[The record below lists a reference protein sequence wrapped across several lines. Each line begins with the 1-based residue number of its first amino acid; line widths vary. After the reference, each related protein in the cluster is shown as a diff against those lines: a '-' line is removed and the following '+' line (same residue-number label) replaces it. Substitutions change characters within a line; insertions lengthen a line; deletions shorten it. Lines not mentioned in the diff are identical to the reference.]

1 VVPTTTRHAT
11 DWLLDELLTRVPQAK
26 CAVVLSVDGLLTATS
41 TGLPRDDAE
50 HLAAVASGFASL
62 AKAAGQRFRGGAVRQ
77 TIVEM
82 DEAFLLVSA
91 AGSGSTL
98 AVLADPDTDLGVL
111 AYEMA
116 MLATR
121 VGTHLATPP
130 RQGPDV
136 R

>member
-1 VVPTTTRHAT
+1 MVPTTTRHAT

-41 TGLPRDDAE
+41 SGMARDDAE
-50 HLAAVASGFASL
+50 HLAAVAGGFASL

-77 TIVEM
+77 TVVEM

-91 AGSGSTL
+91 AGQGSCL
-98 AVLADPDTDLGVL
+98 AVLAQPDTDLGVL

-116 MLATR
+116 MLAKR
-121 VGTHLATPP
+121 VGTHLATPQ
-130 RQGPDV
+130 RTGQA
-136 R
+136 